1 MVQSVYKCFILALG
15 LMFASCSQSKSKEI
29 LETNL
34 EVENPDTI
42 KLDTFGCVENGKFI
56 IEHDIDLKGH
66 VCLLSKG
73 ISLIKKRGVIKNGIL
88 IGNCTRLQ
96 AEGALFDKVTIKGTW
111 DVPYIT
117 TKLFADLDYENS
129 LYDVVALANS
139 KVQNKVVV
147 EKGIYHVR
155 AQKNADVCVPI
166 CNNTDF
172 ILNGTI
178 RLKPNGFKNYDILR
192 AKGKNIKISGNGTII
207 GDKHTHTGTTGEWGM
222 GIRFH
227 HATNAT
233 LSGLTIK
240 NCWGDCIYVGGNS
253 RNVLIEKCRLD
264 HGRRQGISVTKAS
277 GVTIRKCMITNVS
290 GTNPQYAIDI
300 EPNRPDSV
308 DNILIENVTVRD
320 CEGGFL
326 VVHGAPKEG
335 AVTPWIGNVTIR
347 NCDVKCRKKYPV
359 RVARCEK
366 IEINKCKLY
375 APDGLS
381 AIAVANSGN
390 AIVQNNNISV
400 HYNLTDKVKNEIRA
414 IVGKGKRYPIDIRL
428 TNRQSV
434 NNNRFLSRR

>member
-1 MVQSVYKCFILALG
+1 MVQSIYKCFIIALG
-15 LMFASCSQSKSKEI
+15 LMSASCSQSKSKEI
-29 LETNL
+29 LETSL

-56 IEHDIDLKGH
+56 IGHDIDLMGC
-66 VCLLSKG
+66 VCLLPKG

-96 AEGALFDKVTIKGTW
+96 AEGALFHKVTIKGTW

-117 TKLFADLDYENS
+117 TKLFADLGYENS
-129 LYDVVALANS
+129 LHDVVALANS

-155 AQKNADVCVPI
+155 AQKNADVCVQI
-166 CNNTDF
+166 CSNTDF

-178 RLKPNGFKNYDILR
+178 RLKPNGFKNYDIIQAR
-192 AKGKNIKISGNGTII
+192 GKNIKIGGNGTII

-227 HATNAT
+227 HATNVT
-233 LSGLTIK
+233 LSGLTIRD
-240 NCWGDCIYVGGNS
+240 CWGDCIYVGGNS

-264 HGRRQGISVTKAS
+264 HGRRQGISVTKADS
-277 GVTIRKCMITNVS
+277 VTIRKCMITNVN

-300 EPNRPDSV
+300 EPNRRDSV
-308 DNILIENVTVRD
+308 DNILIENVTVRG

-326 VVHGAPKEG
+326 VVHGALKEG
-335 AVTPWIGNVTIR
+335 AVTPWIGSVTIR

-366 IEINKCKLY
+366 IEIKDCKLY
-375 APDGLS
+375 APDGLQPIS
-381 AIAVANSGN
+381 ITYSGE
-390 AIVQNNNISV
+390 AIVHNNIVS
-400 HYNLTDKVKNEIRA
+400 YCYDMLDKATNELRDL
-414 IVGKGKRYPIDIRL
+414 VGKGKKFPIDIRK
-428 TNRQSV
+428 TGKQSV
-434 NNNRFLSRR
+434 KNNKSIARR